1 MVLKF
6 PTNGSIGEYISI
18 ALNHQGCVNFLK
30 QETKI
35 QGLQWTQEKKKSW
48 VKSAVA
54 WQSPQQSRN
63 QGMTGKKSNVVACIN
78 SELRGTHNIKK
89 QQATS
94 DPDGLYNQDWAISFS
109 ARNLS

>member
-35 QGLQWTQEKKKSW
+35 QGLQWTQEKKK
-48 VKSAVA
+48 K
-54 WQSPQQSRN
+54 
-63 QGMTGKKSNVVACIN
+63 
-78 SELRGTHNIKK
+78 
-89 QQATS
+89 
-94 DPDGLYNQDWAISFS
+94 
-109 ARNLS
+109 LS